1 MAKIGIYG
9 GTFSPPHVGHIL
21 AARTCCEQLGLSEVI
36 LIPAAVPPHKAL
48 SGAAPDAQTRLELT
62 RLAAADEPHLRVS
75 DLELSRGGTS
85 YTVDTLHQI
94 KAEYPH
100 DKLYLLM
107 GTDMFLSFESWR
119 DPMQIAQ
126 LAQIVCLHRSKED
139 AQLRAQLEQQA
150 KRMKKDY
157 GCAPVLL
164 DNPCVDISST
174 QVRRLLFFGC
184 AAPYLA
190 PAVLQ
195 RIEQQGLYGTKES
208 YRNLPFDQLR
218 TVSLGLLK
226 PQRVAHVVG
235 CCETARALARKY
247 GASEQDAA
255 RAGILHDITK
265 ALTGEQQRALCD
277 RLSIRVTDF
286 EWEHPKLLHAKTGA
300 AVAERIFGEN
310 EAVCEAIRYHT
321 TGREDMTAL
330 EKILY
335 LADYMEPNRA
345 FDGVEQLRE
354 ATWRDLDEG
363 MILGLNMTLEHL
375 REQKQPQATDS
386 FRALQW
392 LLSKG
397 RHE

>member
-9 GTFSPPHVGHIL
+9 GTFNPPHLGHIL
-21 AARTCCEQLGLSEVI
+21 AARKCREQLGLSEVL
-36 LIPAAVPPHKAL
+36 LIPAAIPPHKAL
-48 SGAAPDAQTRLELT
+48 CGASPDAETRLELT
-62 RLAAADEPHLRVS
+62 RLAAEHEPDLRVS

-85 YTVDTLHQI
+85 YTVDTLRQI
-94 KAEYPH
+94 KAEYHH

-107 GTDMFLSFESWR
+107 GTDMFLSFEDWR
-119 DPMQIAQ
+119 DPAQIAQ
-126 LAQIVCLHRSKED
+126 MAQIVCLHRGKED
-139 AQLRAQLEQQA
+139 APFKAQIEQQA
-150 KRMKKDY
+150 KRMKKEY

-190 PAVLQ
+190 PTVLA
-195 RIEQQGLYGTKES
+195 RIERDGLYGTKGD
-208 YRNLPFDQLR
+208 YRDLPFDALR
-218 TVSLGLLK
+218 QISLSLHK
-226 PQRVAHVVG
+226 PQRVAHVIG
-235 CCETARALARKY
+235 CCETAQKLAQKY
-247 GASEQDAA
+247 GVSERDAA

-265 ALTGEQQRALCD
+265 ALTGEQQLVLAD
-277 RLSIRVTDF
+277 RLKIDLTPF
-286 EWEHPKLLHAKTGA
+286 EREHPKLLHAKTGA
-300 AVAERIFGEN
+300 AVAERIFAEN

-321 TGREDMTAL
+321 TGREDMSAL

-335 LADYMEPNRA
+335 LADYMEPNRT

-363 MILGLNMTLEHL
+363 MILGLDMTLAHL
-375 REQKQPQATDS
+375 REQGQPQASDS
-386 FRALQW
+386 YRARQW
-392 LLSKG
+392 LLREG